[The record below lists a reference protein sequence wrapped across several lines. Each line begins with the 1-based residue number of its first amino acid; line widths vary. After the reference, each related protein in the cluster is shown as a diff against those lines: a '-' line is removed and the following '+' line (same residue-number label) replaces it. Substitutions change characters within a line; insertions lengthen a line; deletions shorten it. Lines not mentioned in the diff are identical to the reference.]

1 MRNSSALTTTIFTPA
16 LRYRVGFV
24 TQLTIDHVLM
34 NQKDP
39 RRNGEGLFKK
49 SSDQTV
55 SEI

>member
-1 MRNSSALTTTIFTPA
+1 MTIFALA

-24 TQLTIDHVLM
+24 MQLAIDRALR

-39 RRNGEGLFKK
+39 RRNGEGLFVVTT
-49 SSDQTV
+49 DQTV